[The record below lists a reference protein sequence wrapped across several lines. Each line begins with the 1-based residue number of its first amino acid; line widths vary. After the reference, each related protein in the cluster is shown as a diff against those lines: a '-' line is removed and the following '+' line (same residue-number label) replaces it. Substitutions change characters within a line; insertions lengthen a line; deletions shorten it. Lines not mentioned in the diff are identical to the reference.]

1 MAVLD
6 LYRKALT
13 MIAGL
18 IPLLVIAGLVAGAVA
33 LARRA
38 NPAAG
43 TSMLRL
49 LITAAF
55 TLATAIIAAVGVAQ
69 LLQLAFEG
77 GDVIAGRS
85 ATAVARAVAL
95 TAVGLPAFVV
105 LWRYLMKALDRSDRT
120 SLAWNLYLATATA
133 VFGIGTMVGLG
144 NGFAWIFGWTEVG
157 AGPLGTGI
165 AWGLMLAWHEWHRVS
180 VRPPARL
187 GEIPLSVGSTI
198 GLVAAGIGAGGV
210 VSALLDAAYQALTDT
225 AVIGSG
231 LWEQLGES
239 AIFFV
244 LGGALW
250 WWQWLHDL
258 RDREPSM
265 ARSLYLLAPGSA
277 GGAIVALTGTGGL
290 LFTILQHFFGDGA
303 STAARQFQDLPGML
317 AAIGIGF
324 LVWRYHRT
332 VALADPAVAET
343 EVGYTYRYLLGGLAL
358 VAGATGFGVVVNGLL
373 AASTPA
379 VAGEGGADLLLGG
392 LSALA
397 VGAPVWWITWR
408 PRVAPTE
415 TEVTSHA
422 RRTYLTV
429 LAGVGG
435 VAALV
440 SLILVIYRVLE
451 SMLEG
456 DDFGV
461 LVDRTRA
468 PFGVLMATG
477 LVAAYHIVMWRRERH
492 LLPEAE
498 HVAVRRVTVLTTH
511 PENGLHNL
519 RKDLGVPVVTMHSGG
534 TGRVVTEEELTAYL
548 RSLEADEAVIIE
560 EEGGYRVIR
569 FTED

>member
-6 LYRKALT
+6 LYRKAIT

-38 NPAAG
+38 SPAAG

-69 LLQLAFEG
+69 LLELAFEG

-85 ATAVARAVAL
+85 ATAIARAVAL

-105 LWRYLMKALDRSDRT
+105 LWRYLMKTLDRSDRS
-120 SLAWNLYLATATA
+120 SLAWSLYLATATA
-133 VFGIGTMVGLG
+133 VFGIGTIVGLG
-144 NGFAWIFGWTEVG
+144 NGLAWLFGWNEFG
-157 AGPLGTGI
+157 AGSLGTGI
-165 AWGLMLAWHEWHRVS
+165 AWGLMAAWHEWHRVS
-180 VRPPARL
+180 LRPPARL
-187 GEIPLSVGSTI
+187 GEIPIAVGSTI
-198 GLVAAGIGAGGV
+198 GLVVAGIGGGV
-210 VSALLDAAYQALTDT
+210 IIGALLEGAYEAITD
-225 AVIGSG
+225 VIVIEPWM
-231 LWEQLGES
+231 WEVIGES
-239 AIFFV
+239 AIFMV

-250 WWQWLHDL
+250 WWQWLRDL
-258 RDREPSM
+258 RHRDPSI

-277 GGAIVALTGTGGL
+277 GGAVVALTGTGGL

-303 STAARQFQDLPGML
+303 PTATLQFRDLPGML
-317 AAIGIGF
+317 TAVGVGF

-332 VALADPAVAET
+332 VALGETAVAET

-358 VAGATGFGVVVNGLL
+358 IAGATGFGVVVNGLL
-373 AASTPA
+373 AAATPA
-379 VAGEGGADLLLGG
+379 IAGEAGADLLLGG
-392 LSALA
+392 LSALV
-397 VGAPVWWITWR
+397 VGAPVWWLTWR
-408 PRVAPTE
+408 PRVTPTE
-415 TEVTSHA
+415 AEATSHA
-422 RRTYLTV
+422 RRIYLTV

-440 SLILVIYRVLE
+440 SLILVIYRILE
-451 SMLEG
+451 SILEG
-456 DDFGV
+456 DTFEL
-461 LVDRTRA
+461 LVDRARA

-477 LVAAYHIVMWRRERH
+477 LVAAYHIVTWRRERR

-511 PENGLHNL
+511 PENGLRGL
-519 RKDLGVPVVTMHSGG
+519 KKDLGVPVVTRHSGG
-534 TGRVVTEEELTAYL
+534 AGRVVSEEELAAYL
-548 RSLEADEAVIIE
+548 RTLEADEAVIIE
-560 EEGGYRVIR
+560 EERGYRVIR
-569 FTED
+569 ITE